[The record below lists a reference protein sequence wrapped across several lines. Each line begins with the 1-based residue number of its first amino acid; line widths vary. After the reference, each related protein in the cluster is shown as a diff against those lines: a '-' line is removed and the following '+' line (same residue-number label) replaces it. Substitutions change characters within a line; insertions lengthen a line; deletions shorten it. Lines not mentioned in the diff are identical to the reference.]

1 MSKYAPIFLLLLISL
16 TQGEIRRSRRGKHG
30 EDCVSDA
37 ACDEGFFAKH
47 IVVSQNMKRGIWMNW
62 DWKIKM
68 YVMKKKMFKRT
79 NLL

>member
-37 ACDEGFFAKH
+37 ACDEGFFLPNISLFH
-47 IVVSQNMKRGIWMNW
+47 RI
-62 DWKIKM
+62 
-68 YVMKKKMFKRT
+68 
-79 NLL
+79 